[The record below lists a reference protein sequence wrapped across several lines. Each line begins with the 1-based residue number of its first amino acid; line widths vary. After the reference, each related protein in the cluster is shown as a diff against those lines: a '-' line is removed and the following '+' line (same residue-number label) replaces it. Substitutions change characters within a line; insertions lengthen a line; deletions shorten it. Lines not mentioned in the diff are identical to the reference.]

1 MKTTNLKLLTLFFV
15 TLTFTLSGCNRIAF
29 MNDGKKN
36 NIDTITVVPVEDP
49 QLAKLILKPNH
60 KAIEIPRDPFK
71 PIYGQSTPKI
81 DNKVI
86 EPIRNTF
93 SEIYFIGMI
102 KMENQAIALLKIGNK
117 RMMLKLNEQY
127 KGFIVQEIENTHVVF
142 SNGENQITLKRGAK
156 K

>member
-1 MKTTNLKLLTLFFV
+1 MKTTHLKLTTLFFV
-15 TLTFTLSGCNRIAF
+15 ILTLTLSGCNRIAF

-36 NIDTITVVPVEDP
+36 TADSITVIPVEDP

-71 PIYGQSTPKI
+71 PIYGQANTKI
-81 DNKVI
+81 DVKVI

-102 KMENQAIALLKIGNK
+102 KMDNQAIALLKIGDK
-117 RMMLKLNEQY
+117 KMMLKLNEQY
-127 KGFIVQEIENTHVVF
+127 KGFIVKEIDNTHVIF